1 MCLGQ
6 MHCVTHLVRKLRA
19 QLETVVEV
27 PPAPSAVVDLA
38 ISVQLLH
45 LVHRRCTTQGE
56 ISAAIAD
63 RHCQDVNI
71 NLSLGTCCG
80 SHSYSSKAFAQW
92 NLTEFARAVVTDT
105 AAGASITAEPGED
118 PNMR

>member
-6 MHCVTHLVRKLRA
+6 TYCVAHLVRKLRA

-38 ISVQLLH
+38 VSVQLLH
-45 LVHRRCTTQGE
+45 LVHRRCTTQVE
-56 ISAAIAD
+56 KSAAIAN
-63 RHCQDVNI
+63 RHCQGVDI

-80 SHSYSSKAFAQW
+80 SHSYSSKAFSQW
-92 NLTEFARAVVTDT
+92 DLTEFARAV
-105 AAGASITAEPGED
+105 AAAAVGMAAESGED